1 MFGSS
6 PAKNLSKAAENKFV
20 KSQKSTPVKE
30 DVTGNPEVTET
41 QNPKETSTEKAK
53 TTPLP
58 PVVVKS
64 PTKPI
69 IRESK
74 LVLNQKL
81 LERLRNPS
89 HQVEFYQAIQKSMQ
103 SADKI
108 PPKLVEG
115 HASLIN
121 PGNFPFSYLLHIR
134 TLIHDKS
141 KCH

>member
-6 PAKNLSKAAENKFV
+6 PAKHLSKAAENKFV

-30 DVTGNPEVTET
+30 DIAGNPEVTET
-41 QNPKETSTEKAK
+41 QNPAATTTEEMK
-53 TTPLP
+53 TTVP
-58 PVVVKS
+58 PVEVVVKS
-64 PTKPI
+64 PAKPI

-89 HQVEFYQAIQKSMQ
+89 HQVEFCQAIQNSMQ

-115 HASLIN
+115 PASLIN
-121 PGNFPFSYLLHIR
+121 PGDFPFSYLLHKN
-134 TLIHDKS
+134 IHTER
-141 KCH
+141 

>member
-30 DVTGNPEVTET
+30 DIAGNPEVTET
-41 QNPKETSTEKAK
+41 QNPAATTTEEMK
-53 TTPLP
+53 TTVP
-58 PVVVKS
+58 PVEVVVKS
-64 PTKPI
+64 PAKPI

-89 HQVEFYQAIQKSMQ
+89 HQVEFYQAIQNSMQ

-115 HASLIN
+115 PASLIN
-121 PGNFPFSYLLHIR
+121 PGDFPLSYLLHINIR
-134 TLIHDKS
+134 NANPW
-141 KCH
+141 

>member
-6 PAKNLSKAAENKFV
+6 PAKHLSKAAENKFV

-30 DVTGNPEVTET
+30 DIAGNPEVTET
-41 QNPKETSTEKAK
+41 QNPAATTTEEMK
-53 TTPLP
+53 TTVP
-58 PVVVKS
+58 PVEVVVKS
-64 PTKPI
+64 PAKPI

-89 HQVEFYQAIQKSMQ
+89 HQVEFYQAIQNSMQ

-115 HASLIN
+115 PASLIN
-121 PGNFPFSYLLHIR
+121 PGDFPFTYLLHINIR
-134 TLIHDKS
+134 NVNPW
-141 KCH
+141 